1 MYLCIV
7 KIINKVLTIKY
18 IKIMIT
24 FLLGFFGIILL
35 FAFACVVIPVLFSI
49 IGMVLQFI
57 WAILTGDIR

>member
-7 KIINKVLTIKY
+7 KITNKVLTIKY

-35 FAFACVVIPVLFSI
+35 FAVACAVIPVLFSI
-49 IGMVLQFI
+49 IVMVLQFI
-57 WAILTGDIR
+57 CAIFTGDIK

>member
-7 KIINKVLTIKY
+7 KITNKVLTIKY

>member
-7 KIINKVLTIKY
+7 KITNKVLTIKN

-35 FAFACVVIPVLFSI
+35 FAFACAVIPVLFSI

-57 WAILTGDIR
+57 WAIFTGDIK

>member
-7 KIINKVLTIKY
+7 KIVNKVLTIKH
-18 IKIMIT
+18 IKIMIA

-35 FAFACVVIPVLFSI
+35 FAVACAVIPVLFSI

>member
-7 KIINKVLTIKY
+7 KITNKVLTIKY

-24 FLLGFFGIILL
+24 FILGFFGFILL
-35 FAFACVVIPVLFSI
+35 FVFVRAVIPVLFSI